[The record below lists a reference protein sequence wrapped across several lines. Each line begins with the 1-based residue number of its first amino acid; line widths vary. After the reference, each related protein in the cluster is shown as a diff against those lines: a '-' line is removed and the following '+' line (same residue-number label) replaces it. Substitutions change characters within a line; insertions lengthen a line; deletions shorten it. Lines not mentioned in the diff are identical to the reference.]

1 MSNYFNSK
9 SQYSQES
16 RYKTEYSNN
25 NIFSKKLSDK
35 REKELN
41 DTKEEQHALKVLK
54 DLSIDNFPELVSVE
68 KKINPINQQGSTF
81 LEKVGIK
88 KEKVQNIKEEEY
100 DIPYGWV
107 LITRDKKSNRMVL
120 KYNADYEADEK
131 KKKDQEE
138 NKEYKKKLYS
148 HEVINALVDLHLKR
162 TQEYIDNW
170 GYDEYERMFLD
181 VNHDSEYF
189 DKLDEKYEEEME
201 KLREQEESENSHSL
215 SKNED
220 FYN

>member
-25 NIFSKKLSDK
+25 NIFSKKLSDR

-41 DTKEEQHALKVLK
+41 DTKEEQHTLKVLK

-107 LITRDKKSNRMVL
+107 LIKRDKKSNRMVL

-148 HEVINALVDLHLKR
+148 QEVINALVDLHLKR